1 MKATSGFRH
10 PLVRSLAWLIGSPG
24 LLAGPPDRGGAVIV
38 ADAWCAGALEE
49 SRTFLNALDDS
60 PGELEAAVA
69 ACKSR
74 RLGHV
79 AECLIAFWLE
89 RSDRFELLARNLA
102 VRESGRT
109 LGEFDLVFIDRREGT
124 AVHWEMAVKFYLR
137 RRACADFLGPEGRDT
152 LAHKVGRIFSHQ
164 LGLGG
169 TPAGRAALAGVCDGK
184 VISRAFV
191 KGWLFHPEDE
201 QPEGDQVN
209 PNHQRGWWRTLQ
221 EFRLSAGRAGGRY
234 CIVERAEWI
243 GGPLEADSGDTFD
256 GGEIMSLVGA
266 RLASG
271 GRALMVAQFAPDG
284 VRWRERGRG
293 FVVPDLWGA
302 DAAG

>member
-1 MKATSGFRH
+1 MKAAPGFRH

-24 LLAGPPDRGGAVIV
+24 LLAAPPDLGEAVLV
-38 ADAWCAGALEE
+38 ADAWCAEALEA
-49 SRTFLNALDDS
+49 SHTFLRALDDS

-74 RLGHV
+74 RLGRV

-89 RSDRFELLARNLA
+89 RSTRFELLARNLA

-109 LGEFDLVFIDRREGT
+109 LGEFDLVFIDRREGV

-137 RRACADFLGPEGRDT
+137 RRARADFLGPEGRDT
-152 LAHKVGRIFSHQ
+152 LARKARRIFGHQ
-164 LGLGG
+164 IGLAG
-169 TPAGRAALAGVCDGK
+169 TPAGHAALAAVCDSK

-201 QPEGDQVN
+201 EPEGVEVN
-209 PNHQRGWWRTLQ
+209 PNHPRGWWGTLE
-221 EFRLSAGRAGGRY
+221 EFRLSGGRAGGRY
-234 CIVERAEWI
+234 RIVERADWI

-271 GRALMVAQFAPDG
+271 GRALMVAQLAPQG
-284 VRWRERGRG
+284 GRWRECGRC